1 MKSKKLYIVFDQ
13 IPNKSSGGLVATYI
27 SLVKLLEKEYDIEI
41 ISIFD
46 CNPENKEQFNNNKIN
61 IINKKRINLNFHKVF
76 SYLK

>member
-1 MKSKKLYIVFDQ
+1 MESKKLYIVFDQ

-46 CNPENKEQFNNNKIN
+46 CNPENKEQFK
-61 IINKKRINLNFHKVF
+61 F
-76 SYLK
+76 SQSI

>member
-1 MKSKKLYIVFDQ
+1 MESKKLYIVFDQ

-46 CNPENKEQFNNNKIN
+46 CNPENKEQFKNNKIN
-61 IINKKRINLNFHKVF
+61 IMYGRFLNRP
-76 SYLK
+76 YLLQ